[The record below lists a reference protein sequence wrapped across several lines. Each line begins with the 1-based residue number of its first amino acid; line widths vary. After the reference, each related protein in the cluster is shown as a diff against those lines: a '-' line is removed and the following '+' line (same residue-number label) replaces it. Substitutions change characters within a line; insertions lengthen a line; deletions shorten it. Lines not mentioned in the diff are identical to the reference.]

1 MVERKGVMGHFMLQ
15 DNKKPAWHGSKLSTY
30 EKVQV
35 AVDEM
40 ISKLE
45 NL

>member
-1 MVERKGVMGHFMLQ
+1 MVESKGVMGHFMLQ